1 MSQRILSRLGVAAIL
16 IASYSRS
23 ASSAAQ
29 APPEMILF
37 GGKIITVDRNFS
49 YGQAIAISD
58 GKIVAVGGNLEIRKL
73 AGPGTRQINLGG
85 KTVIPGLADNHLHS
99 AGGGPGVDL
108 SRVRTMQELMT
119 AIAAR
124 VQTAKAGDI
133 VITNSDWHEAQL
145 KEQRLPLRNDLDK
158 VAPDTAVVVVRG
170 GHEYILNSAALKKW
184 NITRETPE
192 PAGGSISRYE
202 NGELNGELV
211 DAAKA
216 LVRLP
221 APAPKDLESRIKE
234 QQEEYRTLNAVGL
247 TSVRHPGAPVEQ
259 YRMLKEM
266 ERRGLLTMRVN
277 FLIRLS
283 GVKDAEAVRKTVAS
297 WNVTPDDGDGWL
309 RIWGIKLGIDGGFEG
324 GWMTQ
329 PYTEP
334 FGKGG
339 TYSGLQLIPQDTY
352 NTIVKELNRLGWR
365 VGTHA
370 VGDAAI
376 DEVLAGYEAANQ
388 DKSIA
393 SRRWAIEH
401 AFIPRKEHFDRVN
414 RLGVLIAAQ
423 DHLYVA
429 GPSLRKY
436 WGDQR
441 AEWTTPMRAYLD
453 NKVHISAGTDAPVV
467 PYPPLWVIYHFVTR
481 DTISGGVFGADQ
493 RVSRKEA
500 LQLSTIDNAYLNFE
514 EDKKGS
520 LEPGKYADLVVL
532 SADIMTCP
540 EKDIPNLTVLITMV
554 NGRIVFQHDSFHPGP

>member
-1 MSQRILSRLGVAAIL
+1 MAAIL
-16 IASYSRS
+16 IASSSHS
-23 ASSAAQ
+23 ASPAAQ

-37 GGKIITVDRNFS
+37 GGKIVTVDGNFS
-49 YGQAIAISD
+49 YAQALAISN
-58 GKIVAVGGNLEIRKL
+58 GKILAVGGDQQIRKL

-108 SRVRTMQELMT
+108 SRVRTMPELMA

-124 VQTAKAGDI
+124 VRSAKAGEI

-158 VAPDTAVVVVRG
+158 VAPETAVVVIRG
-170 GHEYILNSAALKKW
+170 GHEYILNSAALRKW

-211 DAAKA
+211 DAAKG

-221 APAPKDLESRIKE
+221 APANKDLETRIKE
-234 QQEEYRTLNAVGL
+234 QQEEYRTLNAAGL
-247 TSVRHPGAPVEQ
+247 TSVRHPGAPAEQ
-259 YRMLKEM
+259 YRLLKEM

-283 GVKDAEAVRKTVAS
+283 GVKDAEAVRRAVGS
-297 WNVTPDDGDGWL
+297 WNVPPDDGDGWL
-309 RIWGIKLGIDGGFEG
+309 RIWGVKLGIDGGFEG

-329 PYTEP
+329 PYAEP

-339 TYSGLQLIPQDTY
+339 TYSGLQLMPQDTY
-352 NTIVKELNRLGWR
+352 TTIVKELNRLGWR

-393 SRRWAIEH
+393 GRRWAIEH

-423 DHLYVA
+423 NHLYVA

-441 AEWTTPMRAYLD
+441 AEWVTPVRAYLD
-453 NKVHISAGTDAPVV
+453 NKVRISAGTDAPVV
-467 PYPPLWVIYHFVTR
+467 PYPPLWVIYHFITR

-493 RVSRKEA
+493 RISRKEA

-514 EDKKGS
+514 EDSKGS
-520 LEPGKYADLVVL
+520 LEAGKYADLVVL
-532 SADIMTCP
+532 SGDIMTCP

-554 NGRIVFQHDSFHPGP
+554 NGRIVFQHESFHPDS